1 MATRD
6 ASEKPLRPH
15 RCNDRLEDAI
25 QGLFEGSPSVNFFP
39 LVALFRACLASEA
52 GQEPT
57 APFRFVT
64 PLPPGAV
71 PSRRPGVAQREVAAV
86 QESAGAGV
94 DAGVAPAEKL
104 RKDGWRSL
112 WRTRQ

>member
-1 MATRD
+1 MAT
-6 ASEKPLRPH
+6 ASQKPLRPH

-25 QGLFEGSPSVNFFP
+25 QGLFEDLPSVNFFP

-64 PLPPGAV
+64 PLPPGAA

-86 QESAGAGV
+86 QESVAGARV
-94 DAGVAPAEKL
+94 DASVAPAEKL